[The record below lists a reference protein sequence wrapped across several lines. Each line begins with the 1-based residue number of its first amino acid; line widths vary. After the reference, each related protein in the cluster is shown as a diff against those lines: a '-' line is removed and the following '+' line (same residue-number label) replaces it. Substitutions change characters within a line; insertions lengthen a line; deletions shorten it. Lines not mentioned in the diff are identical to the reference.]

1 MKIIDGKQISAQIK
15 EELKTEVEI
24 IKQQG
29 KRVPHLAVII
39 VGQNPA
45 SQVYVNNK
53 IKSCQEIGFES
64 THIHLQEEISQEQL
78 LLEVDKLNKN
88 QTLDGFI
95 VQLPLPKHIDE
106 QKIIEA
112 IDPSKDVDGFTPINI
127 GKMAIG
133 IEDAFIPATP
143 MGIMELLKRYK
154 IQTEG
159 KNIVVLGRS
168 NIVGRPISILLS
180 QKRYPGNATV
190 TVCHSKTPNLTQICQ
205 QADILI
211 AAIGS
216 PLFVKKEMIKQGA
229 VVIDVGTTRIADTQS
244 KSGYRI
250 AGDVDFENVKEQCS
264 YITPVPG
271 GVGPMTIA
279 SLLLNTM
286 KAYKMKIK

>member
-286 KAYKMKIK
+286 KAYKMKMK